1 MNPTRAPARI
11 PAPLLVLLALY
22 CTASLIH
29 FVHNAEFVADYP
41 NLPAWLTRSKV
52 YLAWLAVTSV
62 GVVGLVLVRLRL
74 RVVGL
79 FVIWVVGNFIN
90 APKQF
95 ISVFLLGITLGCIYA
110 LVALG
115 YTLVYGIIELINFA
129 HGDVFMW
136 GSMIAV
142 TVSSSWLGLNGTQAW
157 YVTAPLILVTIVVCI
172 AFCAT
177 LNVAIERVA
186 YRPLRNAPK
195 LAPLITAIGMSF
207 ILQNAAALVYGF
219 IERPLPDIFPTKA
232 LFTIGGI
239 AYTQKSLLIVLIT
252 IPVLLALTYLVRS
265 TRQGKAMRAVAQDMD
280 ASRMMGIDVDRTI
293 AFTFALGGALAGA
306 AGLLFVMY
314 QTSTRYD
321 LGFQLGLF
329 AFTAAVLGGIGN
341 LTGAALGAILIG
353 LIQAFNEGLSWHT
366 PGSSWTQSLIFS
378 ILILVLVF
386 RPQGLLGEEVPDRA

>member
-1 MNPTRAPARI
+1 MLAALPRFSQQVNR
-11 PAPLLVLLALY
+11 VL
-22 CTASLIH
+22 TW
-29 FVHNAEFVADYP
+29 V
-41 NLPAWLTRSKV
+41 
-52 YLAWLAVTSV
+52 
-62 GVVGLVLVRLRL
+62 
-74 RVVGL
+74 VVGL
-79 FVIWVVGNFIN
+79 FVIWVVGNFIH

-95 ISVFLLGITLGCIYA
+95 VSVFLLGITLGCIYA

-142 TVSSSWLGLNGTQAW
+142 TVSAHWLGLDGGQAW
-157 YVTAPLILVTIVVCI
+157 YVTAPLILLTMIACI
-172 AFCAT
+172 AFCGT

-219 IERPLPDIFPTKA
+219 IEQPLPDIFPTTP
-232 LFTIGGI
+232 LFKIGGI
-239 AYTQKSLLIVLIT
+239 AYTQKSLIIVLIT
-252 IPVLLALTYLVRS
+252 IPVLLVLTYLVRS

-293 AFTFALGGALAGA
+293 AFTFALGGSLAGA

-366 PGSSWTQSLIFS
+366 PGSSWTQSVIFS

-386 RPQGLLGEEVPDRA
+386 RPQGLLGEAVADRA